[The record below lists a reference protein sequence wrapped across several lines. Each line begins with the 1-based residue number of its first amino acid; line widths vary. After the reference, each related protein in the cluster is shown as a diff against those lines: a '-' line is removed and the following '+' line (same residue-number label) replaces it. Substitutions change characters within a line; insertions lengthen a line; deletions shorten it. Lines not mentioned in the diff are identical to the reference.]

1 MVDSSGTQWPVECSQ
16 CQTDIF
22 ISLCE
27 GGKGAAMTNDD
38 EGCGELVKWWCYYS
52 RSIGSVTMVD
62 LDSDYNSKH

>member
-38 EGCGELVKWWCYYS
+38 EGCGEVLKW
-52 RSIGSVTMVD
+52 
-62 LDSDYNSKH
+62 